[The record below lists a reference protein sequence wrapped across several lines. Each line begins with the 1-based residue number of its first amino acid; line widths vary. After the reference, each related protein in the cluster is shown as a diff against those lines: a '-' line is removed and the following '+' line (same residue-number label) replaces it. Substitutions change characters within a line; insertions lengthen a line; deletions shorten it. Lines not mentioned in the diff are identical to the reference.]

1 MIEYR
6 YPEEKAALH
15 ELVRR
20 KEFQAALK
28 LFEKIYA
35 DATDFARLQGRNFRV
50 TKAAQPR
57 LHYLYRL
64 AARRLEFR
72 EELPMYLELSH
83 QFAPKIYGTDG
94 KCAVVL
100 SSTCLETLTD
110 PELTAMFGSA
120 ISHIQHGHVK
130 YLNMG
135 NLADELFLSI
145 PFVGS
150 AAAMMVKA
158 LLVQWRKYAE
168 FTADRG
174 AAVAAGD
181 AQAVFGYL
189 SKSMGTSAVFHG
201 WPREGCRRPVESMS
215 KAERMV
221 YQLLAED
228 IPVPFGVLRLEKLR
242 EWLCSQTCRRFSRSL
257 YCGGMGETAAW
268 AGTSALNPADRGK
281 RFYQESAALFQ
292 TDPERAMILLYAAAS
307 CGYGPAQDYLGR
319 CYINGAHGIGKN
331 DLAGL
336 QLLKE
341 AARKDC
347 GQALSTLG
355 TLMLKGAGTILPK
368 DESLGYRLI
377 ERSKIVGDRG
387 KKNEV
392 HD

>member
-1 MIEYR
+1 MIDYR

-15 ELVRR
+15 ELVRK

-72 EELPMYLELSH
+72 EEVPMYLELSH

-100 SSTCLETLTD
+100 SSICLETLTD
-110 PELTAMFGSA
+110 PELMAMFGSA

-189 SKSMGTSAVFHG
+189 SKSMGNCVSRLAEGGAPPSGGVHVKGGADGLSASGGGYSGSLWGSAVG
-201 WPREGCRRPVESMS
+201 DAEGVAVLTAVS
-215 KAERMV
+215 AV
-221 YQLLAED
+221 Q
-228 IPVPFGVLRLEKLR
+228 PFPVLRGDGGDGCLERHKRSKSRGSGKTLLSGIVGALSNESGARDDSAVRRRKLR
-242 EWLCSQTCRRFSRSL
+242 LWSGPGLS
-257 YCGGMGETAAW
+257 GA
-268 AGTSALNPADRGK
+268 
-281 RFYQESAALFQ
+281 
-292 TDPERAMILLYAAAS
+292 LLY
-307 CGYGPAQDYLGR
+307 
-319 CYINGAHGIGKN
+319 
-331 DLAGL
+331 
-336 QLLKE
+336 
-341 AARKDC
+341 
-347 GQALSTLG
+347 
-355 TLMLKGAGTILPK
+355 
-368 DESLGYRLI
+368 
-377 ERSKIVGDRG
+377 
-387 KKNEV
+387 
-392 HD
+392 

>member
-1 MIEYR
+1 MIDYR

-15 ELVRR
+15 ELVRK

-72 EELPMYLELSH
+72 EEVPMYLELSH

-100 SSTCLETLTD
+100 SSICLETLTD

-189 SKSMGTSAVFHG
+189 SKSMGTSTVFHG
-201 WPREGCRRPVESMS
+201 WPKEERRRPVESMS

-228 IPVPFGVLRLEKLR
+228 IPVFPLGFCG
-242 EWLCSQTCRRFSRSL
+242 WRR
-257 YCGGMGETAAW
+257 
-268 AGTSALNPADRGK
+268 
-281 RFYQESAALFQ
+281 
-292 TDPERAMILLYAAAS
+292 
-307 CGYGPAQDYLGR
+307 
-319 CYINGAHGIGKN
+319 
-331 DLAGL
+331 
-336 QLLKE
+336 
-341 AARKDC
+341 
-347 GQALSTLG
+347 
-355 TLMLKGAGTILPK
+355 
-368 DESLGYRLI
+368 
-377 ERSKIVGDRG
+377 
-387 KKNEV
+387 
-392 HD
+392 